1 MLNWKDLFTNRDRRF
16 FPEVVVPLAHEP
28 TVVSEDALG
37 SNSSLD
43 RGPLQEK
50 GVAGVPTTS
59 KLTLE
64 ALRAEVESGVVVSGH
79 DTLYE
84 RKILDFHNSDALR
97 LALHWPITKL
107 NLRDN

>member
-1 MLNWKDLFTNRDRRF
+1 MLNWKDLFTSRDRRF

-28 TVVSEDALG
+28 TFVSEDALG

-64 ALRAEVESGVVVSGH
+64 ALRAEVELGVVVSGH
-79 DTLYE
+79 DTLYD
-84 RKILDFHNSDALR
+84 RKILDFYNSNAFQIEIGTAL
-97 LALHWPITKL
+97 ANCQIEFA
-107 NLRDN
+107 